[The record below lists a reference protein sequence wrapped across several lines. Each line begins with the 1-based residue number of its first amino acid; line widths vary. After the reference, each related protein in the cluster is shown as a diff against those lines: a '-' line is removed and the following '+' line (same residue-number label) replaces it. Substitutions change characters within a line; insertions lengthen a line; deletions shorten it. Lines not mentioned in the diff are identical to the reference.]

1 MKPFIFQGTVITN
14 PHYDETGRFVVDPIN
29 YYGQEYL
36 DYLQELIL
44 NTINNGS
51 N

>member
-14 PHYDETGRFVVDPIN
+14 PHYDETGRFVVDPVN
-29 YYGQEYL
+29 YYGQAYL
-36 DYLQELIL
+36 DYLKELIL

>member
-29 YYGQEYL
+29 YYGQAYL

>member
-1 MKPFIFQGTVITN
+1 MKQFIYQGTVITN

-29 YYGQEYL
+29 YYGQAYL
-36 DYLQELIL
+36 DYLQELIS
-44 NTINNGS
+44 NTISNGS